1 MKRHSKAKKAKK
13 TARKAKRKSLKPRK
27 SVRRL
32 KKVKRSIKRTSKR
45 SVKRSKRSVKRSPKS
60 SKQPK
65 KAIRKNTESMVFDP
79 LDQVTVTCSNCGRKF
94 DMVMLHGLTTEG
106 MLCQRCS
113 FGEIQ
118 FPE

>member
-1 MKRHSKAKKAKK
+1 MKQRSKAKKVKK
-13 TARKAKRKSLKPRK
+13 TARKTKRKSLKLAKK
-27 SVRRL
+27 SARRS
-32 KKVKRSIKRTSKR
+32 KKIKR
-45 SVKRSKRSVKRSPKS
+45 SVKINSKRSLKK

-65 KAIRKNTESMVFDP
+65 KLSNKSKGSMVFDP
-79 LDQVTVTCSNCGRKF
+79 LDQVSVTCSNCGRKF
-94 DMVMLHGLTTEG
+94 DMVMLHGLSTEG